1 MKRITAMIKDQI
13 KGVREELQEKRLL
26 NKLESIKLEIEEE
39 MTLQLPAKEDELLT
53 QIVQWSPKSS
63 YNEEGL
69 KSLLQKYF
77 SVRTRI
83 KEKKA
88 AVEEIDELLRLLNE
102 EVSENELK
110 DI

>member
-26 NKLESIKLEIEEE
+26 NKLESIKLAIEEE
-39 MTLQLPAKEDELLT
+39 MTLRLPAKEDELLT
-53 QIVQWSPKSS
+53 QIVQWGPKSS
-63 YNEEGL
+63 YNEEEL

>member
-39 MTLQLPAKEDELLT
+39 MTLRLPAKEDELLT

-63 YNEEGL
+63 YNEEEL